1 METSNA
7 PQVPA
12 TVPVMTIERFAE
24 LSGLTPDTVRGQLQQ
39 GNLPVIKVGRR
50 RLVNVALLTAECMNA
65 EDWA

>member
-12 TVPVMTIERFAE
+12 SVPVMTVERFSE
-24 LSGLTPDTVRGQLQQ
+24 LSGLTADTIRGQIQQ
-39 GNLPVIKVGRR
+39 GNLPFIKVGRR

-65 EDWA
+65 EDWS

>member
-12 TVPVMTIERFAE
+12 SVPVMTIERFAE

-39 GNLPVIKVGRR
+39 GNLPLIKVGRR
-50 RLVNVALLTAECMNA
+50 RLVNVAMLTAECLNA